1 MAVAVIASIF
11 VVPVAVAVVTFVT
24 ASTAIVMILVLP
36 VMMAVIVA
44 DLFAI
49 FARVEIPFPSAM
61 ASPIGALATDGEWAV
76 VAEAWIICAVVVPTE
91 ANWAV
96 EPWTGSEED
105 SAGEPCW
112 AVVAEGGAVVRCVV
126 VIAVRTNWFHTDVDG
141 DLYFGSESGG

>member
-1 MAVAVIASIF
+1 MPVSVTIAVIAFIVS
-11 VVPVAVAVVTFVT
+11 VPVSISVAAVVLVL
-24 ASTAIVMILVLP
+24 AIV
-36 VMMAVIVA
+36 MAVIVA

-126 VIAVRTNWFHTDVDG
+126 VIAVRTNWFHTDVD
-141 DLYFGSESGG
+141 